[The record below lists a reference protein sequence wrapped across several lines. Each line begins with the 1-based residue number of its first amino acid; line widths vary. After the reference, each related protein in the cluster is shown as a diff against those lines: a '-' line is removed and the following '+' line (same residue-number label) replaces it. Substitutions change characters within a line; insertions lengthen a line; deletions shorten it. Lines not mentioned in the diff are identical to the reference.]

1 MYTSADRETLLAD
14 LVAFS
19 KKRPDVLSFILV
31 GSGARGFTD
40 QYSDLDV
47 LLVAKEKE
55 DVAAVQE
62 ACAGFLNEHYSI
74 LKQKVY
80 HHRKDIIVSCFF
92 LDHYLELD
100 LGVWSMAQLRA
111 TKPDWKVFF
120 DHEQSSQRQLEK
132 NIG

>member
-92 LDHYLELD
+92 SRPLSRTRFRGMVDGTVKSDQARLE
-100 LGVWSMAQLRA
+100 G
-111 TKPDWKVFF
+111 FF
-120 DHEQSSQRQLEK
+120 
-132 NIG
+132 